1 MAISEIV
8 SPVRSVQSFRLCRP
22 WLLASAAV
30 MVAAALPARAFAQD
44 SAAAIPHPVV
54 EATPAPQPSS
64 GPRMVGGHVGAAVP
78 VVSFHSTGKTTQTP
92 SDQFTI
98 AVPIGVSVHV
108 APLWVIDFEVVAAN
122 EVKPWGNTV
131 LTIDPGI
138 IYVGLPVALG
148 VRTKF
153 DVSSAA
159 NFGLIPLIHKGV
171 VNIGEANWFVEAAFP
186 ITAKHGEGY
195 ALAAVAHTGFAF

>member
-1 MAISEIV
+1 MATSEIISKV
-8 SPVRSVQSFRLCRP
+8 SGFFM
-22 WLLASAAV
+22 LATAAV
-30 MVAAALPARAFAQD
+30 TLVAAFPAGARAQD
-44 SAAAIPHPVV
+44 AAGTVPAPVV
-54 EATPAPQPSS
+54 ASTPTPPPSE

-78 VVSFHSTGKTTQTP
+78 VVSFHSVGKTTQTP

-108 APLWVIDFEVVAAN
+108 APVWVVDFEVVVAN
-122 EVKPWGNTV
+122 DVKPWGGTG

-138 IYVGLPVALG
+138 IYTGAPVALG
-148 VRTKF
+148 LRTKF
-153 DVSSAA
+153 DLNAAA

-171 VNIGEANWFVEAAFP
+171 VDVGYANWFVEAAFP
-186 ITAKHGEGY
+186 ITATRGSGY